1 MSSTLQEAV
10 QALKTIK
17 VKPCIPRKKKVADQ
31 LLGKFKGIIPEGK
44 TSTQFIKEVRASLYG
59 KVK

>member
-17 VKPCIPRKKKVADQ
+17 VKPCIPRKKKVADE
-31 LLGKFKGIIPEGK
+31 LLGKFKGIIPGGK
-44 TSTQFIKEVRASLYG
+44 TSTQFIKELRASLYG
-59 KVK
+59 KIK